1 MKEAETV
8 TTAKSVEVKMTIA
21 TFLNSKSSS
30 FNFFSKK
37 LQNLS
42 DNDNQKKNSSLCNI

>member
-21 TFLNSKSSS
+21 NFLNSKSSS
-30 FNFFSKK
+30 FNFF
-37 LQNLS
+37 L
-42 DNDNQKKNSSLCNI
+42 KNITEPLR